1 MPQAWNQNSKQ
12 QVSAGVIS
20 KGVIAV
26 VRMMLSRRK
35 ARKANGI
42 EGKGYT
48 KFPKGTKAVD
58 QAPSLQTCYSCSTF
72 LHGCF
77 LRMQRIHRSS
87 NFVIS
92 SENEGSCQQFIAVG
106 CLHLLFVF
114 GTFCKLIQCNAVFFI
129 TVISDN
135 SSNFCLICFVMSCE
149 SNVVNLK
156 LIWTVVRSCC

>member
-1 MPQAWNQNSKQ
+1 MMPQAWNQNSKQ

-92 SENEGSCQQFIAVG
+92 SENEGSCQRERE
-106 CLHLLFVF
+106 
-114 GTFCKLIQCNAVFFI
+114 I
-129 TVISDN
+129 TM
-135 SSNFCLICFVMSCE
+135 L
-149 SNVVNLK
+149 
-156 LIWTVVRSCC
+156 